1 MTMGQTATTIR
12 IDAELKAEFDK
23 LCDEFG
29 MSVNT
34 AFNIYVK
41 TVVRQR
47 RIPFQI
53 EANSVDEV
61 MERGR
66 RAFYEMRRIAAENGT
81 AGMSLEEIN
90 EEIRL
95 AREGK

>member
-1 MTMGQTATTIR
+1 MA
-12 IDAELKAEFDK
+12 
-23 LCDEFG
+23 
-29 MSVNT
+29 SVL
-34 AFNIYVK
+34 K

-53 EANSVDEV
+53 EADPVDDV

-66 RAFYEMRRIAAENGT
+66 KAFYEMRRIAAENGT

-95 AREGK
+95 ARKRVFFLAAID

>member
-1 MTMGQTATTIR
+1 MAQTSMTFR
-12 IDAELKAEFDK
+12 VDDSLKKKFDA

-29 MSVNT
+29 LTST
-34 AFNIYVK
+34 AALTVFMK
-41 TVVRQR
+41 AVVRES

-53 EANSVDEV
+53 QVDPIDEV

-66 RAFYEMRRIAAENGT
+66 KAFYEMRRIAAENGT

>member
-1 MTMGQTATTIR
+1 MGQTATTIR
-12 IDAELKAEFDK
+12 IDSELKAEFDK

-53 EANSVDEV
+53 
-61 MERGR
+61 
-66 RAFYEMRRIAAENGT
+66 
-81 AGMSLEEIN
+81 
-90 EEIRL
+90 
-95 AREGK
+95 

>member
-1 MTMGQTATTIR
+1 MIMAQTATTIR
-12 IDAELKAEFDK
+12 MDSELKAEFDK

-29 MSVNT
+29 TSANT

-53 EANSVDEV
+53 EADPNDEV

-66 RAFYEMRRIAAENGT
+66 KAFYELCKIAAENGT

-90 EEIRL
+90 KEIRL
-95 AREGK
+95 ACKGK